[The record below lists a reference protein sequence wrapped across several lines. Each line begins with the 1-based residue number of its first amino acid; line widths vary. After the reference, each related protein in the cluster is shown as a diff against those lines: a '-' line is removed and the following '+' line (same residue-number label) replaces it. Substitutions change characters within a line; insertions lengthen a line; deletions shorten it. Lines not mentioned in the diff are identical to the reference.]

1 MSRVFNISSASD
13 AVRLDSH
20 GQGEVAFTVTNASTR
35 PVRGRFK
42 VKLLDKPAPD
52 VPALAADAIAVG
64 GDTERSFNPNDTQQV
79 PVRIKVPSGTREGK
93 YSFRLDGINV
103 DSPDEDFTEGPAL
116 AIDVKPTPPKRKFP
130 WWILA
135 IVVLVLLVGGG
146 VGYMIMKRM
155 GMVELPSVTGKP
167 YEEAN
172 EQLTALGLVVSRTSQ
187 ATSSEASENVIA
199 QLPPAN
205 DKVKKGSEVVLT
217 VAVAKPVTPTAPVVP
232 ADPFAG
238 NWVSKDPNTN
248 NNTRVNIAHAGGV
261 YKVHMFGKC
270 HPQDCDWGAE
280 QASRDHDELNMT
292 WDQGF
297 VVRKMN
303 LRRNG
308 DELIV
313 TTDSVY
319 KDTRPP
325 MHSVQ
330 EFVRSASSLSRDL
343 RIRGSV
349 VSEALRRLGDD

>member
-13 AVRLDSH
+13 AVRLDAH
-20 GQGEVAFTVTNASTR
+20 GQGEVAFTVTNASAR

-64 GDTERSFNPNDTQQV
+64 GDAERSFNPNDTQQV

-116 AIDVKPTPPKRKFP
+116 AIDVKPAPPKRKFP

-135 IVVLVLLVGGG
+135 IVLLVLAVGGG
-146 VGYMIMKRM
+146 VGYMIVKRM
-155 GMVELPSVTGKP
+155 GMVELPSVTGIP
-167 YEEAN
+167 YQEASA
-172 EQLTALGLVVSRTSQ
+172 QLTALGLVVARSAQ
-187 ATSSEASENVIA
+187 TSSDTPENVIA
-199 QLPPAN
+199 QLPPAG

-217 VAVAKPVTPTAPVVP
+217 VAVAAPVTPTVPVVP

-238 NWVSKDPNTN
+238 TWVNKDA
-248 NNTRVNIAHAGGV
+248 NTRSNTRIRITHAGGV
-261 YKVHMFGKC
+261 YSVHAYGKC
-270 HPQDCDWGAE
+270 HPQDCDWGAVP
-280 QASRDHDELNMT
+280 ALRDRDELNLT

-297 VVRKMN
+297 VLRKMN

-308 DELIV
+308 DDLVV
-313 TTDSVY
+313 TTDSEFR
-319 KDTRPP
+319 DSRAP
-325 MHSVQ
+325 MHTVQ
-330 EFVRSASSLSRDL
+330 AFVPAIALVPNRVRIQSSTIRDAVRGL
-343 RIRGSV
+343 R
-349 VSEALRRLGDD
+349 DPD

>member
-52 VPALAADAIAVG
+52 APALAADAIAVG
-64 GDTERSFNPNDTQQV
+64 GDSERSFNPNDTQQV
-79 PVRIKVPSGTREGK
+79 PVRIKVPPGTREGK

-116 AIDVKPTPPKRKFP
+116 ALDVKPTPPRRKFP

-135 IVVLVLLVGGG
+135 IVLLVLLVGAG
-146 VGYMIMKRM
+146 VGYLIVKRM
-155 GMVELPSVTGKP
+155 DMVEVPSVTGMP
-167 YEEAN
+167 YQDASA
-172 EQLTALGLVVSRTSQ
+172 QLTALGLVVTRKQQT
-187 ATSSEASENVIA
+187 TGSETPDSVIA
-199 QLPPAN
+199 QQPPAN
-205 DKVKKGSEVVLT
+205 DKVKEGSEVVLT
-217 VAVAKPVTPTAPVVP
+217 VAVAKPDTPVVP

-238 NWVSKDPNTN
+238 NWVSKDSDTR
-248 NNTRVNIAHAGGV
+248 NNTRVSITHAGGV
-261 YKVHMFGKC
+261 YKVHTWGKC
-270 HPQDCDWGAE
+270 HPQDCDWGVE
-280 QASRDHDELNMT
+280 QASRDQDELNMT

-308 DELIV
+308 NELIV
-313 TTDSVY
+313 TTDSNY
-319 KDTRPP
+319 KDSRPP
-325 MHSVQ
+325 MHTVQ
-330 EFVRSASSLSRDL
+330 AFVRSPLSLSKDL
-343 RIRGSV
+343 RVRSGV
-349 VSEALRRLGDD
+349 LSEALRRLGDD